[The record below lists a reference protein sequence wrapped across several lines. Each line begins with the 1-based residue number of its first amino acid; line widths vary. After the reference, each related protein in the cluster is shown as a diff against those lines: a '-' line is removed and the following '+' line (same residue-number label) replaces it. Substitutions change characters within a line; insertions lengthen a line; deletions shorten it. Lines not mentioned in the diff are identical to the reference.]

1 VPQNIE
7 ALMSEAN
14 QTPSSA
20 VLAHLHPQYREI
32 LGRPTA
38 GIVDAGKV
46 LGWGRNTSY
55 KKAKTGEIEVDPDTG
70 RVPTVWLLRKAGL
83 LPAA

>member
-1 VPQNIE
+1 
-7 ALMSEAN
+7 MREAN
-14 QTPSSA
+14 QMSPCA
-20 VLAHLHPQYREI
+20 VLAHLHPEYREI
-32 LGRPTA
+32 LSRPTA

-55 KKAKTGEIEVDPDTG
+55 KKAKSGELEVDPDTG
-70 RVPTVWLLRKAGL
+70 RVRTVWLLRKAGL